1 MNQLRS
7 SFKINEKRYDRS
19 VEVIRT
25 ELGSYDGIAA
35 QCYSVTGA
43 SITGNAVRRWF
54 MERCIPIE
62 YAALLADLTLGQVS
76 VLDFYPWLVTYTN
89 K

>member
-1 MNQLRS
+1 MDQLRS
-7 SFKINEKRYDRS
+7 SFKINEKRYDRA
-19 VEVIRT
+19 VETIRV

-76 VLDFYPWLVTYTN
+76 VLDFYPWLTNYT